1 MYSSELQDDNGAHVL
16 VGRCG
21 EDGEPG
27 ESNDLTRFSLTSVV
41 EVVLFHQAPPPLPFE
56 ADPADH
62 CETPDLAYVDIA
74 PALEALAKYVHVCV
88 CDLRLFKRR
97 LYCAQVITLHRR
109 RKLQPKQLRIYDPYF
124 CAGGVVKRLAAVGYV
139 GGGEVI
145 KLPCGDISM

>member
-1 MYSSELQDDNGAHVL
+1 MEMTYSIPASHTHIHTMTSSEDSSQVELNGIFFNGSLYLVDPLKKLVYSSELQDDNGAHVL

-27 ESNDLTRFSLTSVV
+27 ESNDLTWFSLTSVV

-97 LYCAQVITLHRR
+97 LCSSN
-109 RKLQPKQLRIYDPYF
+109 
-124 CAGGVVKRLAAVGYV
+124 YV
-139 GGGEVI
+139 T
-145 KLPCGDISM
+145 